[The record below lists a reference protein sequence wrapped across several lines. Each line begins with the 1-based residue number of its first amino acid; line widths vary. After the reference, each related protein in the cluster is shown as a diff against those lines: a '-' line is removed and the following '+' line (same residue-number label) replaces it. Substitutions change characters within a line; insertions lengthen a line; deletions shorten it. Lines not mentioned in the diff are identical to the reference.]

1 MRFESPWIREKGKNF
16 HMGFGLVASVSLTV
30 EGLVFW
36 QLATMA
42 TMAKSDALLL
52 RPMLTTFF
60 VGYLCLAV
68 ISSCGDFVPVLL
80 CRADDHRDIDY
91 TVPGTGDCGRESGG
105 WSGSRKA
112 SGRVRDRSL

>member
-1 MRFESPWIREKGKNF
+1 MRFESPLIREKGKTSTW
-16 HMGFGLVASVSLTV
+16 GSTLLASVSLTV

-36 QLATMA
+36 QLATMATMA

-68 ISSCGDFVPVLL
+68 ISYRYFFAGPMITEILIAL
-80 CRADDHRDIDY
+80 CLGLAIA
-91 TVPGTGDCGRESGG
+91 GRESGG